1 MATSTPPPS
10 HPSPS
15 PSSSGVSW
23 HSVWAQRLWWLISA
37 LSGTLEI
44 EADIK
49 RIEQENAKLDE
60 MILQRRSEKRQIEKE
75 TELIRKEAEQ
85 IKKETELIRKD
96 NERLAELESKIDS
109 SFRKYGINLPLAQI
123 PDQP

>member
-10 HPSPS
+10 NPSPS
-15 PSSSGVSW
+15 PSSNGVSGR
-23 HSVWAQRLWWLISA
+23 SLWAQRLWWLISA

-49 RIEQENAKLDE
+49 RIEQQNAKLDE
-60 MILQRRSEKRQIEKE
+60 MILRTRNDKKQIEKE
-75 TELIRKEAEQ
+75 TEQ
-85 IKKETELIRKD
+85 IKKETEQIKKD

-109 SFRKYGINLPLAQI
+109 SFRKYGINLPLTQI